1 MKKEEVVEI
10 LKEHGFI
17 LDQEKLINHGVQLVF
32 RNGAI
37 VCVYHTGKINVQ
49 GQHFEV
55 VSELLGRSGP
65 NRQASDPADDE
76 F

>member
-55 VSELLGRSGP
+55 VTEILAQRS